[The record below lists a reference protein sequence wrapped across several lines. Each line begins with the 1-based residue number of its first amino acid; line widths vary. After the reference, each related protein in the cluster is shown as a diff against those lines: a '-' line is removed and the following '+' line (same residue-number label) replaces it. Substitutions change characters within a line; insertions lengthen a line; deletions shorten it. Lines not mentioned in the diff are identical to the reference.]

1 MDFPSGELED
11 DRRAEYQELAERIGE
26 EALHALLAERD
37 LESAAVI
44 HPHNVRR
51 VIRALEMHDDGISY
65 AQQKSQ
71 FSVPREHYH
80 ALWFG
85 LTRNREVLYER
96 INLRVDMM
104 FEQGLVDE
112 VRGLMGQGLGDAL
125 TSMQAIGYK
134 EIIDAFNGV
143 ISMDEA
149 RELIKMRSRRYA
161 KRQLRG
167 LSAMTASCGLIWMNV
182 RSMRSLR
189 ISCIVL
195 RLPNGPFPLVP
206 TSPEPERAILVG
218 VEWRDNAWP
227 LGRSLDELERLAH
240 TAGAQCVSRLSQ
252 RLVKPYPKS
261 FIGSGKVEELCGLVH
276 RMDADVVI
284 FDDDLTPSQ
293 QSYLEK
299 AVGEP
304 VKIIDRTALILDI
317 FGLHAQT
324 REGRLQVQLAQ
335 LQYLLPRLRG
345 MWSHLAKEQTR
356 GGIGSRFGQGE
367 SQLEVD
373 RRLIRNK
380 IAALR
385 RELKQVEQR
394 RDVQS
399 KSRIESPAFRVALAG
414 YTNAGKSTL
423 LNRLTGSTVLSQDK
437 LFATLDPTTRSYR
450 LPGGRGMTITD
461 TVGFIQK
468 LPHGLVDAFKST
480 LSEVLGA
487 DLILKVVDA
496 SDEDYERQLE
506 AVDRVLD
513 EIGAGERLTLTVFNK
528 IDLLDSVDRL
538 SFRRRYPEA
547 VLFSAQ
553 TGEGLDDLVDRIA
566 REAAA
571 TDVLLSADIPYREG
585 ALITLVHEQG
595 TLLHEEYLED
605 GVRIVAK
612 LPARI
617 APRLERYRTE

>member
-1 MDFPSGELED
+1 M
-11 DRRAEYQELAERIGE
+11 
-26 EALHALLAERD
+26 
-37 LESAAVI
+37 
-44 HPHNVRR
+44 
-51 VIRALEMHDDGISY
+51 
-65 AQQKSQ
+65 
-71 FSVPREHYH
+71 
-80 ALWFG
+80 
-85 LTRNREVLYER
+85 
-96 INLRVDMM
+96 
-104 FEQGLVDE
+104 
-112 VRGLMGQGLGDAL
+112 
-125 TSMQAIGYK
+125 
-134 EIIDAFNGV
+134 
-143 ISMDEA
+143 
-149 RELIKMRSRRYA
+149 
-161 KRQLRG
+161 
-167 LSAMTASCGLIWMNV
+167 
-182 RSMRSLR
+182 
-189 ISCIVL
+189 
-195 RLPNGPFPLVP
+195 
-206 TSPEPERAILVG
+206 
-218 VEWRDNAWP
+218 
-227 LGRSLDELERLAH
+227 
-240 TAGAQCVSRLSQ
+240 
-252 RLVKPYPKS
+252 
-261 FIGSGKVEELCGLVH
+261 
-276 RMDADVVI
+276 
-284 FDDDLTPSQ
+284 
-293 QSYLEK
+293 
-299 AVGEP
+299 GEP

-385 RELKQVEQR
+385 RELKQVERR

-553 TGEGLDDLVDRIA
+553 TGEGSTISSTGLLA
-566 REAAA
+566 RQ
-571 TDVLLSADIPYREG
+571 LPPMCCSP
-585 ALITLVHEQG
+585 LIS
-595 TLLHEEYLED
+595 
-605 GVRIVAK
+605 RIVRA
-612 LPARI
+612 LSSRWCMSREPFCMRNISRTAFALWRSCRLVLHRGSSVI
-617 APRLERYRTE
+617 APSRRALKCPE

>member
-1 MDFPSGELED
+1 M
-11 DRRAEYQELAERIGE
+11 
-26 EALHALLAERD
+26 
-37 LESAAVI
+37 
-44 HPHNVRR
+44 
-51 VIRALEMHDDGISY
+51 
-65 AQQKSQ
+65 
-71 FSVPREHYH
+71 
-80 ALWFG
+80 
-85 LTRNREVLYER
+85 
-96 INLRVDMM
+96 
-104 FEQGLVDE
+104 
-112 VRGLMGQGLGDAL
+112 
-125 TSMQAIGYK
+125 
-134 EIIDAFNGV
+134 
-143 ISMDEA
+143 A
-149 RELIKMRSRRYA
+149 R
-161 KRQLRG
+161 
-167 LSAMTASCGLIWMNV
+167 
-182 RSMRSLR
+182 
-189 ISCIVL
+189 
-195 RLPNGPFPLVP
+195 FPLVS
-206 TSPEPERAILVG
+206 TAPEPERAVLVG
-218 VEWRDNAWP
+218 AEWRDNAWP
-227 LGRSLDELERLAH
+227 LDRSLDELERLAH
-240 TAGAQCVSRLSQ
+240 TAGAQCVARLSQ

-437 LFATLDPTTRSYR
+437 LFATLDTTVRKVIIDN
-450 LPGGRGMTITD
+450 LPFLLSD
-461 TVGFIQK
+461 TVGFIRK
-468 LPHGLVDAFKST
+468 LPTDLVDSFKST
-480 LSEVLGA
+480 LDEVREA
-487 DLILKVVDA
+487 DLLVHVVDISHPGFEEQIEVVNKTLA
-496 SDEDYERQLE
+496 D
-506 AVDRVLD
+506 
-513 EIGAGERLTLTVFNK
+513 IGGGGKPMILIFNK
-528 IDLLDSVDRL
+528 IDAYTYVEKA
-538 SFRRRYPEA
+538 P
-547 VLFSAQ
+547 
-553 TGEGLDDLVDRIA
+553 DDLTPKTKENLTLEELMKTWMAKMEDNCLFISA
-566 REAAA
+566 REKINI
-571 TDVLLSADIPYREG
+571 DELKSVVYQRVKELHVQKYPYNDF
-585 ALITLVHEQG
+585 LYQTY
-595 TLLHEEYLED
+595 EEE
-605 GVRIVAK
+605 
-612 LPARI
+612 
-617 APRLERYRTE
+617 E

>member
-1 MDFPSGELED
+1 M
-11 DRRAEYQELAERIGE
+11 A
-26 EALHALLAERD
+26 
-37 LESAAVI
+37 
-44 HPHNVRR
+44 
-51 VIRALEMHDDGISY
+51 
-65 AQQKSQ
+65 
-71 FSVPREHYH
+71 
-80 ALWFG
+80 
-85 LTRNREVLYER
+85 
-96 INLRVDMM
+96 
-104 FEQGLVDE
+104 
-112 VRGLMGQGLGDAL
+112 
-125 TSMQAIGYK
+125 
-134 EIIDAFNGV
+134 
-143 ISMDEA
+143 
-149 RELIKMRSRRYA
+149 
-161 KRQLRG
+161 
-167 LSAMTASCGLIWMNV
+167 
-182 RSMRSLR
+182 
-189 ISCIVL
+189 
-195 RLPNGPFPLVP
+195 
-206 TSPEPERAILVG
+206 
-218 VEWRDNAWP
+218 
-227 LGRSLDELERLAH
+227 
-240 TAGAQCVSRLSQ
+240 RLSQ

-385 RELKQVEQR
+385 REIKQVEQR

>member
-1 MDFPSGELED
+1 MGRFKPFYTAPV
-11 DRRAEYQELAERIGE
+11 AE
-26 EALHALLAERD
+26 
-37 LESAAVI
+37 
-44 HPHNVRR
+44 
-51 VIRALEMHDDGISY
+51 
-65 AQQKSQ
+65 K
-71 FSVPREHYH
+71 
-80 ALWFG
+80 
-85 LTRNREVLYER
+85 
-96 INLRVDMM
+96 
-104 FEQGLVDE
+104 
-112 VRGLMGQGLGDAL
+112 
-125 TSMQAIGYK
+125 
-134 EIIDAFNGV
+134 
-143 ISMDEA
+143 
-149 RELIKMRSRRYA
+149 
-161 KRQLRG
+161 
-167 LSAMTASCGLIWMNV
+167 
-182 RSMRSLR
+182 
-189 ISCIVL
+189 
-195 RLPNGPFPLVP
+195 
-206 TSPEPERAILVG
+206 AILVG
-218 VEWRDNAWP
+218 VDRGIGIWSCDD
-227 LGRSLDELERLAH
+227 SLAELARLAQ
-240 TAGAQCVSRLSQ
+240 TDGAEVVLTMKQ
-252 RLVKPYPKS
+252 RLDAPVPKT
-261 FIGSGKVEELCGLVH
+261 FIGKGKVEELVSYVH
-276 RMDADVVI
+276 NLDADVVI
-284 FDDDLTPSQ
+284 FDDELTPSQ
-293 QSYLEK
+293 QSNLEK

-304 VKIIDRTALILDI
+304 VKILDRTALILDI
-317 FGLHAQT
+317 FGQHAKT

-335 LQYLLPRLRG
+335 LQYVLPRLRG
-345 MWSHLAKEQTR
+345 MWSHLVGEQTR

-423 LNRLTGSTVLSQDK
+423 LNRLTGSAVLSQDK

-538 SFRRRYPEA
+538 SFRRRYPDA

-553 TGEGLDDLVDRIA
+553 TGEGLDDLVGRIA

-612 LPARI
+612 LPACI

>member
-1 MDFPSGELED
+1 M
-11 DRRAEYQELAERIGE
+11 
-26 EALHALLAERD
+26 
-37 LESAAVI
+37 
-44 HPHNVRR
+44 
-51 VIRALEMHDDGISY
+51 
-65 AQQKSQ
+65 
-71 FSVPREHYH
+71 
-80 ALWFG
+80 
-85 LTRNREVLYER
+85 
-96 INLRVDMM
+96 
-104 FEQGLVDE
+104 
-112 VRGLMGQGLGDAL
+112 
-125 TSMQAIGYK
+125 
-134 EIIDAFNGV
+134 
-143 ISMDEA
+143 
-149 RELIKMRSRRYA
+149 
-161 KRQLRG
+161 
-167 LSAMTASCGLIWMNV
+167 
-182 RSMRSLR
+182 
-189 ISCIVL
+189 
-195 RLPNGPFPLVP
+195 
-206 TSPEPERAILVG
+206 
-218 VEWRDNAWP
+218 
-227 LGRSLDELERLAH
+227 
-240 TAGAQCVSRLSQ
+240 SRLSQ
-252 RLVKPYPKS
+252 RLVKPNPKS

-385 RELKQVEQR
+385 RELKQVGQR

-399 KSRIESPAFRVALAG
+399 KSRIESPVFRVALAG

-547 VLFSAQ
+547 VLFSA
-553 TGEGLDDLVDRIA
+553 RRA
-566 REAAA
+566 RDS
-571 TDVLLSADIPYREG
+571 TISSTVLLVRR
-585 ALITLVHEQG
+585 
-595 TLLHEEYLED
+595 LLPMCCSLLKS
-605 GVRIVAK
+605 RIVRAPSSRWCMSREPFCTRNISRMAFV
-612 LPARI
+612 LWRSYRPVSRRGSSVI
-617 APRLERYRTE
+617 APSRRAPKCPE

>member
-1 MDFPSGELED
+1 M
-11 DRRAEYQELAERIGE
+11 
-26 EALHALLAERD
+26 
-37 LESAAVI
+37 
-44 HPHNVRR
+44 
-51 VIRALEMHDDGISY
+51 
-65 AQQKSQ
+65 
-71 FSVPREHYH
+71 
-80 ALWFG
+80 
-85 LTRNREVLYER
+85 
-96 INLRVDMM
+96 
-104 FEQGLVDE
+104 
-112 VRGLMGQGLGDAL
+112 
-125 TSMQAIGYK
+125 
-134 EIIDAFNGV
+134 
-143 ISMDEA
+143 
-149 RELIKMRSRRYA
+149 
-161 KRQLRG
+161 
-167 LSAMTASCGLIWMNV
+167 
-182 RSMRSLR
+182 
-189 ISCIVL
+189 
-195 RLPNGPFPLVP
+195 
-206 TSPEPERAILVG
+206 
-218 VEWRDNAWP
+218 
-227 LGRSLDELERLAH
+227 
-240 TAGAQCVSRLSQ
+240 
-252 RLVKPYPKS
+252 
-261 FIGSGKVEELCGLVH
+261 
-276 RMDADVVI
+276 
-284 FDDDLTPSQ
+284 
-293 QSYLEK
+293 
-299 AVGEP
+299 GEP

-528 IDLLDSVDRL
+528 SI
-538 SFRRRYPEA
+538 
-547 VLFSAQ
+547 FS
-553 TGEGLDDLVDRIA
+553 I
-566 REAAA
+566 
-571 TDVLLSADIPYREG
+571 
-585 ALITLVHEQG
+585 ALI
-595 TLLHEEYLED
+595 D
-605 GVRIVAK
+605 
-612 LPARI
+612 
-617 APRLERYRTE
+617 

>member
-1 MDFPSGELED
+1 M
-11 DRRAEYQELAERIGE
+11 
-26 EALHALLAERD
+26 
-37 LESAAVI
+37 
-44 HPHNVRR
+44 
-51 VIRALEMHDDGISY
+51 
-65 AQQKSQ
+65 
-71 FSVPREHYH
+71 
-80 ALWFG
+80 
-85 LTRNREVLYER
+85 
-96 INLRVDMM
+96 
-104 FEQGLVDE
+104 
-112 VRGLMGQGLGDAL
+112 
-125 TSMQAIGYK
+125 
-134 EIIDAFNGV
+134 
-143 ISMDEA
+143 A
-149 RELIKMRSRRYA
+149 R
-161 KRQLRG
+161 
-167 LSAMTASCGLIWMNV
+167 
-182 RSMRSLR
+182 
-189 ISCIVL
+189 
-195 RLPNGPFPLVP
+195 FPLVP
-206 TSPEPERAILVG
+206 TAPEPERAILVG

-227 LGRSLDELERLAH
+227 LDRSLDELERLAH
-240 TAGAQCVSRLSQ
+240 TAGAQCVARLSQ

-356 GGIGSRFGQGE
+356 GG
-367 SQLEVD
+367 

-380 IAALR
+380 IAARR